1 MKKINFVFML
11 LVAVSFSAIAQD
23 VQETTL
29 SINKTDVR
37 GFSVTVGTIDT
48 KTVESA
54 VIQKFEKE
62 MALKS
67 SKESGFKTFI
77 NQKVAA
83 FGPDNYDVYAKVAQ
97 EGPKKAKKTVLQF
110 AVTKGNL
117 NAVTA
122 ESDPEVYVNIR
133 NFLTEFSNYIISH
146 DLSVKIAAQEAV
158 VQKLIEEQ
166 NSMTTDKEKLQKQIE
181 EVDKKI
187 SNKETE
193 IKKAQGALDVLK
205 KGN

>member
-110 AVTKGNL
+110 AVTKGNF